1 MFSKILPRTDETTED
16 RPGTRAERV
25 GGADRRSLPPPP
37 LIGDRQGARGSVPR
51 LDAQQ
56 EAGLIVIERVDE
68 SVGSLAD
75 VADAQL

>member
-1 MFSKILPRTDETTED
+1 MFSKILPPTDETTED
-16 RPGTRAERV
+16 RRFS
-25 GGADRRSLPPPP
+25 ADRRSLPPPP

-56 EAGLIVIERVDE
+56 EAGLIVIERVDK

>member
-1 MFSKILPRTDETTED
+1 MWRREANSPGLGAQR
-16 RPGTRAERV
+16 RPQVTPAASG
-25 GGADRRSLPPPP
+25 SLMEANAMHS
-37 LIGDRQGARGSVPR
+37 IDAKARGSVPR